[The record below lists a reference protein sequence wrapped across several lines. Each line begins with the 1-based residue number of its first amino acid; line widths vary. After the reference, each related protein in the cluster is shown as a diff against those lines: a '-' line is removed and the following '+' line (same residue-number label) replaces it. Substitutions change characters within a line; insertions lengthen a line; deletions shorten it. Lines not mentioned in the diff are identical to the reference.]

1 MDCWSQVRGLRGKA
15 LHTLARRYPFEV
27 LSVDDGYVLL
37 RPSTGK
43 ERTVTRQ
50 EIEGAFQELQTRGE
64 IDLKAIERRHS
75 ARNISYVAAVLAQ
88 LAGVTAGGR
97 PLRLHY
103 APGVAAA
110 GPKAERALPEQEA
123 PSPKSRVVLS
133 LIAEG
138 RTYEQILS
146 LHPELT
152 YYDIFAAAREALAY
166 LPSEVED

>member
-15 LHTLARRYPFEV
+15 LHTLARHYPFEV
-27 LSVDDGYVLL
+27 LSVDDAFVLL

-43 ERTVTRQ
+43 ERTVTRH
-50 EIEGAFQELQTRGE
+50 EIEGAFEELCRRGE
-64 IDLKAIERRHS
+64 IDLKAIEQRHS
-75 ARNISYVAAVLAQ
+75 ARSISYVAAILAQ
-88 LAGVTAGGR
+88 LPGVSAGGR
-97 PLRLHY
+97 PLVLRY
-103 APGVAAA
+103 DPGVAAP
-110 GPKAERALPEQEA
+110 GPEAERTLPEQES
-123 PSPKSRVVLS
+123 PSLKSKVVLA

-166 LPSEVED
+166 LQG

>member
-1 MDCWSQVRGLRGKA
+1 MANGRCAVDCWSQVQGLRGRA
-15 LHTLARRYPFEV
+15 LHTLVRRYPFEV
-27 LSVDDGYVLL
+27 LSVEDGSILL

-43 ERTVTRQ
+43 ERTVSRH
-50 EIEGAFQELQTRGE
+50 EIEGAFDELCTRGE

-75 ARNISYVAAVLAQ
+75 ARGVSYVAAILAQ

-97 PLRLHY
+97 PLVLRY
-103 APGVAAA
+103 DPSAAA
-110 GPKAERALPEQEA
+110 SNPQAEHTLPEHGN
-123 PSPKSRVVLS
+123 KSRTVLA

-152 YYDIFAAAREALAY
+152 YYDIFAAAKEALAY
-166 LPSEVED
+166 LQG